1 MNINNNGKT
10 LYFSDDEIENET
22 NGEKKVFVTKRI
34 NGKETHTK
42 IKNNKEKP
50 DSFNF
55 NNEMVLGVTPKK
67 IDRKEKNKDTTLK
80 KEKNKKDYNKKKN
93 NRKKKKT
100 NKKIV
105 TFIGVLFLIISV
117 GIFAFKAPIFNIT
130 DIQVDGNEK
139 ISNETIINLSELKV
153 GENIF
158 KFNNKIV
165 SKIKENRYINNA
177 NITRKLPG
185 TVKIQI
191 EERKVKYQISL
202 INSYTYID
210 FNGYILENS
219 TINSKSP
226 IIVGL
231 GITVNEQMN
240 SKRLNLEDLKKLNDI
255 NKIMEALET
264 INIENEIT
272 EIIIEE
278 EENYVLTMEKEKKK
292 IYIGDSTNLANKVLY
307 LKSIVENEKE
317 NSGNVFLNGDL
328 NAGFKPYFREE

>member
-1 MNINNNGKT
+1 MNITNNGKT
-10 LYFSDDEIENET
+10 LYFSDDEIENNT

-42 IKNNKEKP
+42 IKKNKAKQ

-55 NNEMVLGVTPKK
+55 NNEIVLGVTPKK
-67 IDRKEKNKDTTLK
+67 VDRQEKNKDTTLK
-80 KEKNKKDYNKKKN
+80 KEKDKKDYNKKKN

-105 TFIGVLFLIISV
+105 TFIGFILLIIAV
-117 GIFAFKAPIFNIT
+117 VIFAFTTPIFNIT

-139 ISNETIINLSELKV
+139 ISKETIINLSELKV

-165 SKIKENRYINNA
+165 SKIKENRYINNVK
-177 NITRKLPG
+177 ISRKLPG
-185 TVKIQI
+185 IVKIQI

-210 FNGYILENS
+210 LNGYILENS
-219 TINSKSP
+219 TINSKAP

-231 GITVNEQMN
+231 SITENEQIN
-240 SKRLNLEDLKKLNDI
+240 NKRLNIEDLKKLNDI

-272 EIIIEE
+272 EFIIE

-307 LKSIVENEKE
+307 LKSILEKEKE
-317 NSGNVFLNGDL
+317 NSGIVFLNGDL
-328 NAGFKPYFREE
+328 NNGFKPYFREE

>member
-42 IKNNKEKP
+42 IENNKEKT

-139 ISNETIINLSELKV
+139 ISKETIINLSELKV

-165 SKIKENRYINNA
+165 SKIKENRYINNV

-231 GITVNEQMN
+231 GITENEQMN

-307 LKSIVENEKE
+307 LKSILENEKE
-317 NSGNVFLNGDL
+317 NSGIVFLNGDL